1 MKDDLHHIE
10 GWSKQNFVTG
20 VQSLDRLFTSL
31 DDRAIRACTSR
42 TRIGSDGKKSD
53 VYIHDDNIYV
63 IQPIIPSK
71 SDLKEEE
78 LKSISDGLIL

>member
-31 DDRAIRACTSR
+31 DDRAIRVYITY
-42 TRIGSDGKKSD
+42 TRIGSDEHGMGKKSD
-53 VYIHDDNIYV
+53 TYTY
-63 IQPIIPSK
+63 
-71 SDLKEEE
+71 
-78 LKSISDGLIL
+78 G